1 MENFLKYL
9 PEPGTI
15 IQEQVP
21 AGFLPEVNGHIH
33 TPYSFS
39 AFSDVAPIFD
49 MAVGEEIK
57 ILGINDFYVT
67 GGYAEFHKH
76 AVEKKVFPLFNIE
89 FIALDTDLQKKGTR
103 VNDPNNPG
111 RTYFSGKGL
120 DFPES
125 MDRDHSALVDQVTRE
140 SHKQVRSMIDK
151 TNELLGRMNA
161 GFQLDFEE
169 IRKKY
174 ARELVRERH
183 IAKSLRL
190 EIFNRLAS
198 GEERKTFLTG
208 LYGGKAQ
215 NADLSSHSAIE
226 NEIRNNLLK
235 AGGQAFVEED
245 EKAFLSVDSVMAIIR
260 NAGGI
265 PCYPV
270 LLDDSKGNITEFE
283 ADKEALLATFTRRN
297 IFCIELIP
305 GRNDATILADFVRF
319 FSSKGFIILLGTE
332 HNTPD
337 MAPLTISCRNRQPL
351 PEDLKKIS
359 FQGACLIAAHQYLR
373 TNGLESPVS
382 RWNILGQDERD
393 YLLTLGKAVVYHF
406 LTH

>member
-1 MENFLKYL
+1 MENFLKSF
-9 PEPGTI
+9 PEPGKI
-15 IQEQVP
+15 VNEQVP
-21 AGFLPEVNGHIH
+21 GGFLPEVNGHIH

-39 AFSDVAPIFD
+39 AFSDVATIFG
-49 MAVGEEIK
+49 MAVEEKIK

-67 GGYAEFHKH
+67 GGYAEFHEH

-125 MDRDHSALVDQVTRE
+125 LDKEHSALVEQVTKE
-140 SHKQVRSMIDK
+140 SLRQVRSMIDK
-151 TNELLGRMNA
+151 TNELLRQMNA

-169 IRKKY
+169 IRKNY

-183 IAKSLRL
+183 IAKSLRI
-190 EIFNRLAS
+190 EIFNRFLS
-198 GEERKTFLTG
+198 GEERKSFLTR

-215 NADLSSHSAIE
+215 NADLSSNSTVE

-245 EKAFLSVDSVMAIIR
+245 EKAFLSVDSVMAIIK

-283 ADKEALLATFTRRN
+283 GDKEALLATFKRRN

-305 GRNDATILADFVRF
+305 GRNDVSILSDFVRF
-319 FSSKGFIILLGTE
+319 FSSMGFIILLGTE

-337 MAPLTISCRNRQPL
+337 MVPLTISCRHRQPL

-359 FQGACLIAAHQYLR
+359 FEGACLIAAHQYLR
-373 TNGLESPVS
+373 SKNLESPVG
-382 RWNILGQDERD
+382 RWNELGQEDRD
-393 YLLTLGKAVVYHF
+393 YHVRLGKAVVYHF
-406 LTH
+406 LTN